1 VIEAA
6 AIEDS
11 KLEGEF
17 KIQDVFP
24 LIAGTRGRQARAQ
37 GDAAIWA
44 EMTAMAAM
52 AARLRCTSKSL
63 RNGIPCESIRLV
75 PALTAATRRQAEKDG
90 DPDGG
95 QWSAGQSV
103 GLINDIPTV
112 AELVQVNAVPL

>member
-24 LIAGTRGRQARAQ
+24 LIAGTRGWQARAQ

-44 EMTAMAAM
+44 KMTA
-52 AARLRCTSKSL
+52 
-63 RNGIPCESIRLV
+63 
-75 PALTAATRRQAEKDG
+75 
-90 DPDGG
+90 
-95 QWSAGQSV
+95 
-103 GLINDIPTV
+103 INVSSPR
-112 AELVQVNAVPL
+112 